1 MSSSLIHVDTF
12 FVIHNTFI
20 QGADLIVIVWQFDLQ
35 LPMESVP
42 ITTNVVSSNLIH
54 GKVYSIQHY
63 MIKFVSDL
71 RQVSGFLRVFR
82 FPPSKKID
90 SRSHDITKIL
100 LKLALNT
107 INQPTFYTENFIILE
122 SFIFQ
127 EIHVFFYTC
136 NKMLMYI

>member
-1 MSSSLIHVDTF
+1 
-12 FVIHNTFI
+12 
-20 QGADLIVIVWQFDLQ
+20 
-35 LPMESVP
+35 MESVP

-136 NKMLMYI
+136 NKMLMYIWQGTVSYVELIFLTMFLNNRHVQKSTIMGLFAKSAS

>member
-127 EIHVFFYTC
+127 EIHVFFLY
-136 NKMLMYI
+136 M

>member
-1 MSSSLIHVDTF
+1 MSSSLLHVDTF

>member
-12 FVIHNTFI
+12 FVIHNTSI

>member
-1 MSSSLIHVDTF
+1 MSSSRIHVDTF

-20 QGADLIVIVWQFDLQ
+20 QGADMIVIVWQFDLQ

-82 FPPSKKID
+82 FPPSKKFD